1 MIDGTGQLI
10 NDSDTVEKIN
20 IALDDVSNL
29 IGSASRWQYD
39 VAFEGDYLGKQGIL
53 KSNFGVKIRTQ
64 KDRFYQLKL
73 TNHPFGKKEK
83 KTTIRNITDASG
95 NVTTST
101 TEETMKNR
109 GLFAFITDCKKIL

>member
-1 MIDGTGQLI
+1 M
-10 NDSDTVEKIN
+10 
-20 IALDDVSNL
+20 DDVSNL

-73 TNHPFGKKEK
+73 TNHPKLYW
-83 KTTIRNITDASG
+83 
-95 NVTTST
+95 
-101 TEETMKNR
+101 KNR
-109 GLFAFITDCKKIL
+109 TKRLSLITCSFVCFSIVRVDLQTGMSSAI